1 MKHSGLLALLML
13 CSLVASAES
22 LPPPAVPKPDSAA
35 APPDEPH
42 SLDNR
47 AELESF
53 LDGVLRAGM
62 EEHHVSGAV
71 VAIVKDG
78 QVLFSKGYG
87 FKDLETHEPVDPRT
101 TLFRIGSTTKLFTW
115 TAVMQLVEQGKID
128 LDADVNKYLKGVQ
141 LPAAYGKPVTMRDL
155 MTHTAGFEEGFLGYL
170 IQDDPAKQQPIL
182 QAMQEHMPAR
192 VRPPGE
198 MSAYSNYGAALAGL
212 IVEQV
217 SGMPYNEYIQ
227 KNIFDPLDMQYA
239 AVQEPV
245 PQRLSAYVGTSYKQE
260 NGAPSEQKYEIV
272 GGFRP
277 AGSGAV
283 SALDM
288 THFMLA
294 HLQDGRY
301 GDKMILSPQTA
312 QKMHTTAF
320 RLDRRMPGMA
330 LGFYHVN
337 VNGLDGFG
345 HGGDTN
351 YCHTEML
358 LVPSRGVG
366 LFLSFYT
373 EDNRVRDLVTDAF
386 FDRYFPE
393 QTKPAAS
400 VSGAAQAVEHG
411 AGSYQWTRRNSTKIE
426 KLLNL
431 FTQISVAPLK
441 DGNLVVA
448 GLWREPRQ
456 FKPVAQNL
464 WRQIGGKAQLAF
476 RTDASGNATHMFF
489 DFLPFMPTERVPWYE
504 KSGFWYTALAL
515 VFVAFLGQFARAYY
529 CRSAI
534 KAATVRERR
543 AEWLATGTAGWALL
557 TFAALGLSVALA
569 GFDSVLSHIPA
580 SVKVSLVTPLVFVL
594 LTMLLIIA
602 CVNAWRFNYW
612 TMGRRVVFSL
622 VALAATVLSLF
633 FWQWN
638 LLGWQFG

>member
-1 MKHSGLLALLML
+1 MKYSASLALLLL

-22 LPPPAVPKPDSAA
+22 LPPPAVPQPESAA
-35 APPDEPH
+35 IPEQPH

-47 AELESF
+47 ADLESF
-53 LDGVLRAGM
+53 LDGVMRAGM

-71 VAIVKDG
+71 VSIVKDG
-78 QVLFSKGYG
+78 RALFSKGYG
-87 FKDLETHEPVDPRT
+87 FKDLDKQEPVDPRT

-128 LDADVNKYLKGVQ
+128 LDTDVNKYLKGVQ
-141 LPAAYGKPVTMRDL
+141 LPAAYGKPITMRDL

-182 QAMQEHMPAR
+182 EAMQDHMPER

-245 PQRLSAYVGTSYKQE
+245 PERLRPYVGTSYKQE
-260 NGAPSEQKYEIV
+260 NGAPAEQKYEIV

-301 GDKMILSPQTA
+301 GDKMILSPEIA

-320 RLDRRMPGMA
+320 RLDPRMPGMA
-330 LGFYHVN
+330 LGFYHSD

-358 LVPSRGVG
+358 LLPSRALG

-373 EDNRVRDLVTDAF
+373 QDNRVRDLVTNAF

-393 QTKPAAS
+393 QRAQPAA
-400 VSGAAQAVEHG
+400 VPGAAEAAARG
-411 AGSYQWTRRNSTKIE
+411 AGSYQWTRRNFSKIE

-431 FTQISVAPLK
+431 FTQITVAPLK

-448 GLWREPRQ
+448 GLWPEPRQ

-476 RTDASGNATHMFF
+476 RTDASGNTTHMFF
-489 DFLPFMPTERVPWYE
+489 DFLPFMPTQRVPWYE
-504 KSGFWYTALAL
+504 RSGFWYTALGV
-515 VFVAFLGQFARAYY
+515 VFLLFLGQLARAYY

-534 KAATVRERR
+534 KAAAPQQRR

-557 TFAALGLSVALA
+557 TFAALGAAVGIA
-569 GFDSVLSHIPA
+569 GLDSVLSSIPA
-580 SVKVSLVTPLVFVL
+580 SVKVALVMPLVFVL
-594 LTMLLIIA
+594 LTVLLIIA
-602 CVNAWRFNYW
+602 AVNAWRFTYW
-612 TMGRRVVFSL
+612 TTGRRVVFSL